1 MEENIKKLIDECL
14 NCKNPTCVEGCPA
27 KNNIPL
33 FIKLAK
39 ENKID
44 EAYQVINNTSTLPSI
59 CSLVCPIENQCV
71 GHCIKNKINKPV
83 LVNKIENYIANNAN
97 KNIKKIE
104 KNNKKIA
111 IVGSGPSGLACAEK
125 LIELGYDVDVYDK
138 YHKAGGILTY
148 GIPDFVLPKDVVDSK
163 ISYLENL
170 GVNFLL
176 NKEMNIDFT
185 LEELKEKYDAIY
197 LAFGASLSK
206 RMNVKNSHLDGIIDA
221 NLFLMKVYENDIKDF
236 ENCNDVIVVGGGNT
250 AIDAALVAKNKLNKN
265 VTIVYRRSEKEMPAR
280 KDEFIKAKNNGV
292 NFAFLTNPVC
302 YHGESKLEEVQ
313 CIKME
318 LVASNEGRARPVE
331 IKDSN
336 FKIKCDLLIE
346 AISSYVDD
354 NLTTSLNTQSW
365 GGIIIDENSKTSN
378 EKVFAGGDCVRGPSL
393 VVLAMVDGIKAA
405 KKIDEY
411 IKKTNFK

>member
-27 KNNIPL
+27 KNKIPL

-39 ENKID
+39 EDKID
-44 EAYQVINNTSTLPSI
+44 EAYQVINQTSTLPSI

-97 KNIKKIE
+97 INVKIAE

-111 IVGSGPSGLACAEK
+111 VVGSGPSGLACAEK

-138 YHKAGGILTY
+138 YHKEGGILTY
-148 GIPDFVLPKDVVDSK
+148 GIPDFVLAKDIVDNK
-163 ISYLENL
+163 INYLKNL

-176 NKEMNIDFT
+176 NMEMNVDFT
-185 LEELKEKYDAIY
+185 LESLKEKYDAIY
-197 LAFGASLSK
+197 LAFGAGK
-206 RMNVKNSHLDGIIDA
+206 AKKMNVKNNEINGIIDA
-221 NLFLMKVYENDIKDF
+221 NLFLMKVYENDIKEF

-302 YHGESKLEEVQ
+302 YHGENKLEEVE

-318 LVASNEGRARPVE
+318 LVESNEGRARPVE

-346 AISSYVDD
+346 AISSYVDY
-354 NLTTSLNTQSW
+354 NLTYKINTHVW

-405 KKIDEY
+405 KNIDEY
-411 IKKTNFK
+411 LKKANF

>member
-1 MEENIKKLIDECL
+1 LGIKFE
-14 NCKNPTCVEGCPA
+14 
-27 KNNIPL
+27 
-33 FIKLAK
+33 
-39 ENKID
+39 
-44 EAYQVINNTSTLPSI
+44 
-59 CSLVCPIENQCV
+59 
-71 GHCIKNKINKPV
+71 PV
-83 LVNKIENYIANNAN
+83 AIGRLERFVADWHNAN
-97 KNIKKIE
+97 SKEITKKPL
-104 KNNKKIA
+104 NNGKKIA

-176 NKEMNIDFT
+176 SKEMNVDFT

-197 LAFGASLSK
+197 LAFGAGLSK
-206 RMNVKNSHLDGIIDA
+206 RMEVKNNDLMGIIDA
-221 NLFLMKVYENDIKDF
+221 NLFLMKAYENDIKDF
-236 ENCNDVIVVGGGNT
+236 ENCNNVIVVGGGNT

-302 YHGESKLEEVQ
+302 YHGESKLEEVE

-354 NLTTSLNTQSW
+354 KLTTSLNTHSW

-405 KKIDEY
+405 QNINEY
-411 IKKTNFK
+411 IRKANFK